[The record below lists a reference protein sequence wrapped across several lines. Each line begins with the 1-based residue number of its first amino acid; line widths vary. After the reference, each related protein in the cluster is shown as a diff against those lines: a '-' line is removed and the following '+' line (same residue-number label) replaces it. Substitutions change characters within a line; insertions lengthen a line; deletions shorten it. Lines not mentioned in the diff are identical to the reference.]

1 MDIHG
6 VNGSWRMEL
15 HSIHVIYWFLGMRVI
30 RDRKK
35 RTITLVHDTYI
46 DKITAKFGL
55 QDESFPP
62 TPLPSEDLVKVHW

>member
-1 MDIHG
+1 
-6 VNGSWRMEL
+6 
-15 HSIHVIYWFLGMRVI
+15 MRVI

-55 QDESFPP
+55 QDGSFPP
-62 TPLPSEDLVKVHW
+62 TPLPSEELVKYTGEATKAQIKAF